1 MTQRFY
7 ASTFFFV
14 FAMLTVSVGAD
25 AQANGAAGN
34 NAASAAADKSVNM
47 TISGET
53 GLKWVNTGVTVV
65 AGDTVRLDAKG
76 EVDVGGSY
84 GSHGPEGTT
93 NFSEQPPGYY
103 PLETKMRYGL
113 AGRITL
119 GSARKFEVTQT
130 WVYGEAKEIKV
141 KRSGILWLTV
151 NDDAPEGNVGGF
163 DVTITIIKPALKAK
177 AKA

>member
-1 MTQRFY
+1 MKFKR
-7 ASTFFFV
+7 TFPYECAHFLIVAFSAV
-14 FAMLTVSVGAD
+14 LLFTSITA
-25 AQANGAAGN
+25 AQTDTTTDVTKNI
-34 NAASAAADKSVNM
+34 

-53 GLKWVNTGVTVV
+53 GLKWVNTGITVV

-84 GSHGPEGTT
+84 GAHGPEGTT
-93 NFSEQPPGYY
+93 DFSEQPPGYY

-119 GSARKFEVTQT
+119 GSGRKFQVTQT

-141 KRSGILWLTV
+141 KQSGILWLTV
-151 NDDAPEGNVGGF
+151 NDDAPEGNVGAF
-163 DVTITIIKPALKAK
+163 EVTITIIKPAPNPKAK
-177 AKA
+177 AKP

>member
-1 MTQRFY
+1 MRPEPTFHYQCIRFLL
-7 ASTFFFV
+7 A
-14 FAMLTVSVGAD
+14 TVSAIVLFAGLAS
-25 AQANGAAGN
+25 AQAELT
-34 NAASAAADKSVNM
+34 KNM

-53 GLKWVNTGVTVV
+53 GLKWVDTGITVV

-84 GSHGPEGTT
+84 GAHGPEGTT
-93 NFSEQPPGYY
+93 DFSEQPAGYY

-119 GSARKFEVTQT
+119 GSGRKFQVTQT
-130 WVYGEAKEIKV
+130 WVYGEAKEVKV

-151 NDDAPEGNVGGF
+151 NDDAPEGNVGAF
-163 DVTITIIKPALKAK
+163 DVTITIIKPTPKPK
-177 AKA
+177 VKQ

>member
-1 MTQRFY
+1 MKRE
-7 ASTFFFV
+7 STFRRSCPRS
-14 FAMLTVSVGAD
+14 LL
-25 AQANGAAGN
+25 AAFSSIVLFT
-34 NAASAAADKSVNM
+34 AIAAAQGDVTKNI

-53 GLKWVNTGVTVV
+53 GLKWVNTGLTVV
-65 AGDTVRLDAKG
+65 AGDSVRLDAKG

-84 GSHGPEGTT
+84 GAHGPEGTT
-93 NFSEQPPGYY
+93 DFSEQPPGYY

-119 GSARKFEVTQT
+119 GSGRKFQATQT

-151 NDDAPEGNVGGF
+151 NDDAPEGNVGAF
-163 DVTITIIKPALKAK
+163 EVTITIIKPAPKPK
-177 AKA
+177 Q